1 VAAVIYLDTHVAV
14 WLYEG
19 RVELIAPRLRGVLED
34 ETPLLSPI
42 VALELE
48 YLFETG
54 RMSTPAGSL
63 LQTLGRDLGVRL
75 CDLPFADVVTA
86 ALRQSW
92 TRDPFDRII
101 VAQAALR
108 RAPLITR
115 DATIRAHYHRALWGR

>member
-1 VAAVIYLDTHVAV
+1 MAAIVFLDTHVAI

-19 RVELIAPRLRGVLED
+19 RAELIPPRVRALIED
-34 ETPLLSPI
+34 EAPLLSPI
-42 VALELE
+42 VMLEIE

-54 RMSTPAGSL
+54 RMRERAPSV
-63 LQTLGRDLGVRL
+63 LQALSRDIGLRL
-75 CDLPFADVVTA
+75 CDLPFADVIVT

-101 VAQAALR
+101 VAHAAAR

-115 DATIRAHYHRALWGR
+115 DAAIRAHYSRALWGH

>member
-1 VAAVIYLDTHVAV
+1 MAAVIYLDTHVAV

-19 RVELIAPRLRGVLED
+19 RVELISPRLRALIED
-34 ETPLLSPI
+34 ESALLSPI
-42 VALELE
+42 VALELA

-54 RMSTPAGSL
+54 RMSAPAGSL
-63 LQTLGRDLGVRL
+63 LQALGRDLGIRL
-75 CDLPFADVVTA
+75 CDLPFAGVVTA

-101 VAQAALR
+101 VAQAAMR

-115 DATIRAHYHRALWGR
+115 DATIRAHYHRALWGH

>member
-1 VAAVIYLDTHVAV
+1 MAAVIYLDTHVAV

-19 RVELIAPRLRGVLED
+19 RVELISPRLRALIED
-34 ETPLLSPI
+34 ESALLSPI
-42 VALELE
+42 VALELA

-54 RMSTPAGSL
+54 RMSAPAGSL
-63 LQTLGRDLGVRL
+63 LQTLGRDLGIRL
-75 CDLPFADVVTA
+75 CDLPFAGVVTA

-101 VAQAALR
+101 VAQAAMR

-115 DATIRAHYHRALWGR
+115 DATIRAHYHRALWGH

>member
-1 VAAVIYLDTHVAV
+1 MAAVIYLDTHVAV

-19 RVELIAPRLRGVLED
+19 RVELISPRLRALIED
-34 ETPLLSPI
+34 EAALLSPI

-54 RMSTPAGSL
+54 RMSAPATTL
-63 LQTLGRDLGVRL
+63 LQALGRDHGIRL
-75 CDLPFADVVTA
+75 CDLPFAGVVTA

-101 VAQAALR
+101 VAQAAMR
-108 RAPLITR
+108 RAPLITK
-115 DATIRAHYHRALWGR
+115 DAAIRAHYQRAMWGH